1 MKVLLVAF
9 IACISVLATPAKAQS
24 VPSMIVHSFAN
35 AFPLAGQATWSS
47 LSNLYRAEFL
57 LDKERR
63 SAFFNQ
69 TGELVVVTRYIPFHR
84 LPRSLRNDLIKQ
96 FPNHT
101 AVETLEVMNDSTVD
115 YYATVIEN
123 NKTTI
128 ISSKYFGRWQEFRK
142 EEK

>member
-1 MKVLLVAF
+1 MHFLSQDKPHGLPFQTSTALNS
-9 IACISVLATPAKAQS
+9 CWTRKE
-24 VPSMIVHSFAN
+24 
-35 AFPLAGQATWSS
+35 GQ
-47 LSNLYRAEFL
+47 L
-57 LDKERR
+57 
-63 SAFFNQ
+63 FFNQ

-101 AVETLEVMNDSTVD
+101 SVETLEVMNDSTVD

>member
-1 MKVLLVAF
+1 MKVLLIAF
-9 IACISVLATPAKAQS
+9 LAFISVLATPAKAQT

-57 LDKERR
+57 LDRERR

-69 TGELVVVTRYIPFHR
+69 TGELVVVTRYIPFHS
-84 LPRSLRNDLIKQ
+84 LPKRLRNDLIKQ

-101 AVETLEVMNDSTVD
+101 AVFTLPGMNELS
-115 YYATVIEN
+115 N
-123 NKTTI
+123 
-128 ISSKYFGRWQEFRK
+128 G
-142 EEK
+142 

>member
-1 MKVLLVAF
+1 MKFILIALIAF
-9 IACISVLATPAKAQS
+9 ISVLATPAKAQS
-24 VPSMIVHSFAN
+24 VPSLIVHSFAN

-84 LPRSLRNDLIKQ
+84 LPKGLRNDLIKQ

-101 AVETLEVMNDSTVD
+101 SVETLEVINDESVD
-115 YYATVIEN
+115 YYATVIEK

-128 ISSKYFGRWQEFRK
+128 LSSKYFGRWQEFRK
-142 EEK
+142 SE